1 MSVSEH
7 LAFSAHV
14 HEDSSSRVAAEA
26 APGLQECTNLLAD
39 SALYYLDL
47 DVADQRAALIGF
59 YDSTGGQY
67 WANQP
72 ADDPEHVLFPQIVE
86 GVVEAGNGLTSG
98 TLDVSALPVELV
110 SDAASLAS
118 ISANSAMQQYLSLGQ
133 QWLKYSWGSNV
144 SYCYWSGVTC
154 CQTVQPPSCNS
165 PFSLDS
171 NDLPAC
177 IKLQLLRLRLQTR
190 SHSPQAVDL
199 TAVTAALQ

>member
-1 MSVSEH
+1 VRVSKH

-14 HEDSSSRVAAEA
+14 YVKSSSCVAAEA

-39 SALYYLDL
+39 SALYYLNL
-47 DVADQRAALIGF
+47 DVADQRAALIDF

-72 ADDPEHVLFPQIVE
+72 ADDPDHVIFPQIVE
-86 GVVEAGNGLTSG
+86 GVIEAGNGLTSG

-118 ISANSAMQQYLSLGQ
+118 LSANCALQQYLSLGQ

-154 CQTVQPPSCNS
+154 CQTVQPSSCNS
-165 PFSLDS
+165 PFVLDS
-171 NDLPAC
+171 NNLAAC
-177 IKLQLLRLRLQTR
+177 IKLQLPEVANRCK
-190 SHSPQAVDL
+190 L
-199 TAVTAALQ
+199 TATS

>member
-1 MSVSEH
+1 MSVSKH

-14 HEDSSSRVAAEA
+14 KSSSRVAAEA

-39 SALYYLDL
+39 SAVYYLDL
-47 DVADQRAALIGF
+47 DVADQRTALIDF

-72 ADDPEHVLFPQIVE
+72 ADDPEHVIFPQIVE
-86 GVVEAGNGLTSG
+86 GVIEAGNGLTSG

-118 ISANSAMQQYLSLGQ
+118 LSANCALQQYLSLGQ

-144 SYCYWSGVTC
+144 SYCYWSGITC
-154 CQTVQPPSCNS
+154 CQTVQPSSCNS
-165 PFSLDS
+165 PFVLDS
-171 NDLPAC
+171 INLPAC
-177 IKLQLLRLRLQTR
+177 IKLHLLCLRLQTG
-190 SHSPQAVDL
+190 SH
-199 TAVTAALQ
+199 